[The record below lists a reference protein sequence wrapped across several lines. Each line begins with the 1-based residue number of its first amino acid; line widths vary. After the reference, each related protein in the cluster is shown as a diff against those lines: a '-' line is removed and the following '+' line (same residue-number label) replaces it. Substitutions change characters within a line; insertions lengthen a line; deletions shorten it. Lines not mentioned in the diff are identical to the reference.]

1 MWLVVTSKA
10 KVLWQWNC
18 HYNEFCR
25 CIDCRYKAGCLYLY
39 DCSIVGVKNTD
50 YGDVT
55 ARKEFRE
62 KKQCK
67 SFKWYLEN
75 IYPESNL
82 PLDFFALGE
91 VSQGPKYIFTVPF
104 GM

>member
-1 MWLVVTSKA
+1 MTSQYIQWTILTVCIKLDGKFHWSK
-10 KVLWQWNC
+10 KVNI
-18 HYNEFCR
+18 YF
-25 CIDCRYKAGCLYLY
+25 YLF
-39 DCSIVGVKNTD
+39 ILGVKNTD

-75 IYPESNL
+75 IYPESNM

-91 VSQGPKYIFTVPF
+91 VRLYNKSYYRSI
-104 GM
+104 

>member
-1 MWLVVTSKA
+1 MAPCRHDQEIIDWDVKRYPNQ
-10 KVLWQWNC
+10 KIICFFVL
-18 HYNEFCR
+18 F
-25 CIDCRYKAGCLYLY
+25 L
-39 DCSIVGVKNTD
+39 GVKNTE

-75 IYPESNL
+75 IYPESNM

-91 VSQGPKYIFTVPF
+91 VRS
-104 GM
+104 

>member
-1 MWLVVTSKA
+1 M
-10 KVLWQWNC
+10 
-18 HYNEFCR
+18 Y
-25 CIDCRYKAGCLYLY
+25 G
-39 DCSIVGVKNTD
+39 CSIVGVKNTD

>member
-1 MWLVVTSKA
+1 MDHSDWIISSLMESSIGLKRVNIYSY
-10 KVLWQWNC
+10 L
-18 HYNEFCR
+18 
-25 CIDCRYKAGCLYLY
+25 CI
-39 DCSIVGVKNTD
+39 SGVKNTD

-75 IYPESNL
+75 IYPESNM

-91 VSQGPKYIFTVPF
+91 VSLYNKSYYRSI
-104 GM
+104 

>member
-1 MWLVVTSKA
+1 MDHSDWIVSNLMEGSIGLKRVNIYSC
-10 KVLWQWNC
+10 L
-18 HYNEFCR
+18 
-25 CIDCRYKAGCLYLY
+25 CI
-39 DCSIVGVKNTD
+39 SGVKNTD

-75 IYPESNL
+75 IYPESNM

-91 VSQGPKYIFTVPF
+91 VRLYKF
-104 GM
+104 